1 MNTESISNAE
11 KQRLTSL
18 LFSCGLDDKKSD
30 MLAPVV
36 DNVAW
41 MYAKLIDAREQIK
54 GSSVCI
60 PYDNGG
66 GQKGIRENPLFKG
79 YESLFKSYM
88 AGLKVI
94 MDNLPPQAETA
105 PIESPKTILQLVRS
119 KHGKEA

>member
-1 MNTESISNAE
+1 MNTDILAAEE

-18 LFSCGLDDKKSD
+18 LISCLDSQTMK
-30 MLAPVV
+30 MLEPVI

-41 MYAKLIDAREQIK
+41 MHGKLIDAREQIK

-88 AGLKVI
+88 TGLKAI
-94 MDNLPPQAETA
+94 MDYLPKDVKIEPV
-105 PIESPKTILQLVRS
+105 ESPKTVLQLVRS